1 MALVE
6 LKDLSFKYQL
16 ADEFALKRINLKI
29 EEGDFYAIVG
39 ANGSGKSSLCY
50 AIRGFIPHFHRG
62 DFSGEVL
69 VADQSN
75 SQRKLGEIG
84 LDVGFVFQN
93 PFSQISGVAMNVY
106 EEVSFGLENLG
117 VAKEMIAH
125 RVEEIMTL
133 LEIEHLRQR
142 NPYNLSGGEQQ
153 KVAIASVMVMEPRIL
168 ILDEP
173 TSQLDPVGTE
183 QVFKAIELMKNR
195 GMTIILVEHKM
206 ELISY
211 FANKVAVLKNG
222 ELLLDGP
229 IQDVFTSPVFAHS
242 QIKPPVYVEVN
253 SELKKHFDYCCEEVL
268 THEQC
273 TALLHSL
280 KQRSAIEK

>member
-1 MALVE
+1 
-6 LKDLSFKYQL
+6 
-16 ADEFALKRINLKI
+16 
-29 EEGDFYAIVG
+29 
-39 ANGSGKSSLCY
+39 
-50 AIRGFIPHFHRG
+50 
-62 DFSGEVL
+62 
-69 VADQSN
+69 
-75 SQRKLGEIG
+75 
-84 LDVGFVFQN
+84 
-93 PFSQISGVAMNVY
+93 
-106 EEVSFGLENLG
+106 
-117 VAKEMIAH
+117 
-125 RVEEIMTL
+125 
-133 LEIEHLRQR
+133 
-142 NPYNLSGGEQQ
+142 
-153 KVAIASVMVMEPRIL
+153 
-168 ILDEP
+168 
-173 TSQLDPVGTE
+173 
-183 QVFKAIELMKNR
+183 
-195 GMTIILVEHKM
+195 MTIILVEHKM

>member
-1 MALVE
+1 
-6 LKDLSFKYQL
+6 
-16 ADEFALKRINLKI
+16 
-29 EEGDFYAIVG
+29 
-39 ANGSGKSSLCY
+39 
-50 AIRGFIPHFHRG
+50 
-62 DFSGEVL
+62 
-69 VADQSN
+69 
-75 SQRKLGEIG
+75 
-84 LDVGFVFQN
+84 
-93 PFSQISGVAMNVY
+93 MNVY

-195 GMTIILVEHKM
+195 G
-206 ELISY
+206 
-211 FANKVAVLKNG
+211 G
-222 ELLLDGP
+222 
-229 IQDVFTSPVFAHS
+229 
-242 QIKPPVYVEVN
+242 
-253 SELKKHFDYCCEEVL
+253 
-268 THEQC
+268 
-273 TALLHSL
+273 
-280 KQRSAIEK
+280 